1 MRLIKSCLW
10 PFLFLTLFSPVSLSY
25 ADQTVL
31 EIIPLKH
38 RTVDQVLPILQP
50 FVEKQGAIN
59 GMNNQLIIRATPAN
73 LSQIKEI
80 LNQIDTVQRKLLI
93 TVKQSTQRD
102 IEGKEAEVSGR
113 LGVGDNAR
121 VVVGSTRSRDGG
133 SIEVGRGGD
142 VARARVY
149 SSQRQEDSANTQQ
162 LQVLEGGQAFIRMG
176 TSVPVPERT
185 VVRNGQTVTVI
196 QGTSYRDV
204 TSGFYVRPR
213 IQGNRVTLEISPQN
227 NTVDS
232 RGRINIQQA
241 QTEVSGRIGE
251 WMEIGGINQE
261 RSVNESGIAYSTNET
276 GQDQRRIL
284 LKVEELK

>member
-1 MRLIKSCLW
+1 MKYFYW
-10 PFLFLTLFSPVSLSY
+10 PFLLIALLPPVSFSY

-38 RTVDQVLPILQP
+38 RTVEQVLPIIQP

-59 GMNNQLIIRATPAN
+59 GMNNQLIIRATPSN

-93 TVKQSTQRD
+93 TVRQSTQRD
-102 IEGKEAEVSGR
+102 MEGNEGEVSGR
-113 LGVGDNAR
+113 FGIGNNTR
-121 VVVGSTRSRDGG
+121 VIVGSTGSRNGG
-133 SIEVGRGGD
+133 SVEVGRGGD

-149 SSQRQEDSANTQQ
+149 STQRLEDSANTQQ

-185 VVRNGQTVTVI
+185 VVRNGQRVTVI
-196 QGTSYRDV
+196 EGTAYRDV

-213 IQGNRVTLEISPQN
+213 IQGNRVTLEISPQH
-227 NTVDS
+227 NTVDAQ
-232 RGRINIQQA
+232 GNINIQQA
-241 QTEVSGRIGE
+241 QTEVSGRLGE
-251 WMEIGGINQE
+251 WMEIGGINQA
-261 RSVNESGIAYSTNET
+261 RSASQSGIAYSATET

>member
-1 MRLIKSCLW
+1 
-10 PFLFLTLFSPVSLSY
+10 
-25 ADQTVL
+25 VL

-38 RTVDQVLPILQP
+38 RTVEQVLPIIQP

-93 TVKQSTQRD
+93 TVRQSAQRD
-102 IEGKEAEVSGR
+102 MEGHEGGISGR
-113 LGVGDNAR
+113 FGIGNNAR
-121 VVVGSTRSRDGG
+121 VIVGSTESRNGG
-133 SIEVGRGGD
+133 SVEVGRGGD
-142 VARARVY
+142 VARARLN
-149 SSQRQEDSANTQQ
+149 STERRDDSANTQQ

-185 VVRNGQTVTVI
+185 VVRNGQRVTVI
-196 QGTSYRDV
+196 EGTTYRDV

-213 IQGNRVTLEISPQN
+213 IQGNRVTLEISPQH
-227 NTVDS
+227 NTVDAQ
-232 RGRINIQQA
+232 GHINIQQA
-241 QTEVSGRIGE
+241 QTEVSGRLGE
-251 WMEIGGINQE
+251 WMEVGGINQE
-261 RSVNESGIAYSTNET
+261 RSSSESGIAYSTNET